1 MIPNRSETIEKS
13 HTYFNQIFY
22 GWYVQKVLRKPKDPK
37 SPQPREQKKNTENK
51 KWEKSQQTIIFICLE
66 QEKGNSNLRG
76 NERLVILYY
85 LM

>member
-1 MIPNRSETIEKS
+1 MIPNCSETIEKS

-22 GWYVQKVLRKPKDPK
+22 GWYVQKVLRKVKAPKKP
-37 SPQPREQKKNTENK
+37 PPPGREKKAENK
-51 KWEKSQQTIIFICLE
+51 KLEKSQQTITSLE

-76 NERLVILYY
+76 NERLEILYY